1 MIQPYLKEYNYITYV
16 KNETPLVAENFNQCI
31 ELATGEYINFLLDDD
46 LFHHEKIER
55 MMKYFWN

>member
-31 ELATGEYINFLLDDD
+31 ELATGEYINF
-46 LFHHEKIER
+46 
-55 MMKYFWN
+55 Y